1 MAQSPRG
8 TTAKVVRPRFLRVA
22 RALTAFC
29 LRDVLAERPWIYA
42 PHDANHLPF
51 TIKYENARN
60 GMKAILTAH
69 GRCPIH
75 DVNLAKR
82 DVAVGF
88 GEFLERG

>member
-29 LRDVLAERPWIYA
+29 LRDVLAERPRIYA
-42 PHDANHLPF
+42 LHNANRLPF
-51 TIKYENARN
+51 TIKYDNARD
-60 GMKAILTAH
+60 GVQAVLTAH

-82 DVAVGF
+82 DVTVGF